1 VVVAASAVVAGVSD
15 ELDPQEEQHNTGSD
29 GHTNNWGETAHCDE
43 VMRNWLRNGWASWQ
57 HLGMHPFLAAAQ
69 SMLPQVLSDIEAIVN
84 IESPSRNASQVAK
97 SAAQLESIIQRVV
110 RRDSVLVDS
119 DVGPHVLVPA
129 RGAARILLLGHHDT
143 VHPMGTLTARP
154 FSNDGKVLRRA
165 RRIRYGRRNCAGNL
179 CNGNSLRVLVSTLQV
194 LKCSGPQM
202 RKLVLLRVAHSLKN
216 VHKASEKRVQCWC
229 SSQVL
234 DGGALKIARKGTGTF
249 DVRITG
255 RASHAGLEPEKGIN
269 ALLEL
274 AHQVQRISTFGNA
287 ELGTTVTPTVAS
299 AGTTDNTVPAEA
311 HVLVDA
317 RVVVPEEKIR
327 VEKLMSSL
335 VPVVPGASISVTGSL
350 HRPPMHSS
358 MSEELFAL
366 AVESQRA
373 VAGES
378 ISGVSVGGGSDGNFT
393 AALVHSYTRRFR
405 RSRRWRAW

>member
-1 VVVAASAVVAGVSD
+1 
-15 ELDPQEEQHNTGSD
+15 
-29 GHTNNWGETAHCDE
+29 
-43 VMRNWLRNGWASWQ
+43 
-57 HLGMHPFLAAAQ
+57 MHPFLAAAQ

-143 VHPMGTLTARP
+143 VHPMGTLAARP
-154 FSNDGKVLRRA
+154 FSNDGKVLRGPGVFDMAAGIVQAIYAMAILESAGVDTSSIEMLWTSDEEVGSSTSRTLIEERA
-165 RRIRYGRRNCAGNL
+165 QALGKTGA
-179 CNGNSLRVLVSTLQV
+179 VLVLEPS
-194 LKCSGPQM
+194 
-202 RKLVLLRVAHSLKN
+202 A
-216 VHKASEKRVQCWC
+216 
-229 SSQVL
+229 

-393 AALVHSYTRRFR
+393 AALGIRTLDGLGAVGGGAHGETEHVVVDSIAPRIALLAEIMQRVL
-405 RSRRWRAW
+405 AQ

>member
-1 VVVAASAVVAGVSD
+1 
-15 ELDPQEEQHNTGSD
+15 
-29 GHTNNWGETAHCDE
+29 
-43 VMRNWLRNGWASWQ
+43 
-57 HLGMHPFLAAAQ
+57 MHPFLATAQ

-97 SAAQLESIIQRVV
+97 SAAMLESIIQRVAQ
-110 RRDSVLVDS
+110 RSSVLVDS

-143 VHPMGTLTARP
+143 VHPMGTLVARP
-154 FSNDGKVLRRA
+154 FSNDGKALRGPGVFDMAAGIVQAIYAMAILESSGVDTSGIEMLWTADEEIGSSTSRA
-165 RRIRYGRRNCAGNL
+165 LIEERAQSLGK
-179 CNGNSLRVLVSTLQV
+179 NGAVLVLEPS
-194 LKCSGPQM
+194 
-202 RKLVLLRVAHSLKN
+202 AN
-216 VHKASEKRVQCWC
+216 
-229 SSQVL
+229 
-234 DGGALKIARKGTGTF
+234 GGALKIARKGTGTF

-335 VPVVPGASISVTGSL
+335 VPVVPGASISVSGSL

-373 VAGES
+373 VTGES
-378 ISGVSVGGGSDGNFT
+378 INGVSVGGGSDGNFT
-393 AALVHSYTRRFR
+393 AALGVRTLDGLGAVGGGAHGETEHVVVESIAPRIALLAEIMQRVL
-405 RSRRWRAW
+405 AQ

>member
-1 VVVAASAVVAGVSD
+1 
-15 ELDPQEEQHNTGSD
+15 
-29 GHTNNWGETAHCDE
+29 
-43 VMRNWLRNGWASWQ
+43 
-57 HLGMHPFLAAAQ
+57 MHPFLATAQ

-97 SAAQLESIIQRVV
+97 SAAQLESIIQRVAN
-110 RRDSVLVDS
+110 RDAVQVDS

-143 VHPMGTLTARP
+143 VHPIGTLAARP
-154 FSNDGKVLRRA
+154 FSNDGKVLRGPGVFDMAAGIVQAIYAMAILESAGVDTSSIEMLWTSDEEVGSSTSRTLIEERA
-165 RRIRYGRRNCAGNL
+165 RGLGKTGA
-179 CNGNSLRVLVSTLQV
+179 VLVLEPS
-194 LKCSGPQM
+194 
-202 RKLVLLRVAHSLKN
+202 A
-216 VHKASEKRVQCWC
+216 
-229 SSQVL
+229 

-373 VAGES
+373 VTGES
-378 ISGVSVGGGSDGNFT
+378 MSGVSVGGGSDGNFT
-393 AALVHSYTRRFR
+393 AALGIRTLDGLGAVGGGAHGETEHVVIDSIAPRIALLAEIMQRVL
-405 RSRRWRAW
+405 AQ

>member
-1 VVVAASAVVAGVSD
+1 
-15 ELDPQEEQHNTGSD
+15 
-29 GHTNNWGETAHCDE
+29 
-43 VMRNWLRNGWASWQ
+43 MRNWLRNGWASWQ
-57 HLGMHPFLAAAQ
+57 HLGMHPFLATAQ
-69 SMLPQVLSDIEAIVN
+69 SMLPQVLSDIEAIVS

-97 SAAQLESIIQRVV
+97 SAAQLESIIQRVAQ
-110 RRDSVLVDS
+110 RASVLVAS
-119 DVGPHVLVPA
+119 SVGPHVYVPA
-129 RGAARILLLGHHDT
+129 SGVPRILLLGHHDT
-143 VHPMGTLTARP
+143 VHPMGTLAARP
-154 FSNDGKVLRRA
+154 FSNDGKVLRGPGVFDMAAGIVQAIYAMAILEGAGVDTSGIEMLWTSDEEIGSSTSRA
-165 RRIRYGRRNCAGNL
+165 LIEERAQAL
-179 CNGNSLRVLVSTLQV
+179 AKNGAVLVLEPS
-194 LKCSGPQM
+194 
-202 RKLVLLRVAHSLKN
+202 A
-216 VHKASEKRVQCWC
+216 
-229 SSQVL
+229 

-311 HVLVDA
+311 QVLVDA
-317 RVVVPEEKIR
+317 RVVVPEEKMR

-373 VAGES
+373 VTGES
-378 ISGVSVGGGSDGNFT
+378 INGVSVGGGSDGNFT
-393 AALVHSYTRRFR
+393 AAIGIRTLDGLGAVGGGAHGETEHVVVESIAPRIALLAELMQRIL
-405 RSRRWRAW
+405 AQ

>member
-1 VVVAASAVVAGVSD
+1 
-15 ELDPQEEQHNTGSD
+15 
-29 GHTNNWGETAHCDE
+29 
-43 VMRNWLRNGWASWQ
+43 MRNWLRNGWASWQ
-57 HLGMHPFLAAAQ
+57 HLGMHPFLATAQ

-97 SAAQLESIIQRVV
+97 SAAQLESIIQRVAY
-110 RRDSVLVDS
+110 RESVLVDS
-119 DVGPHVLVPA
+119 VVGPHVLVPA
-129 RGAARILLLGHHDT
+129 RGVARILLLGHHDT
-143 VHPMGTLTARP
+143 VHPMGTLAARP
-154 FSNDGKVLRRA
+154 FSNDGKVLRGPGVFDMATGIVQAIYAMAILESAGVDTSSIEMLWTSDEEVGSSTSRTLIEERA
-165 RRIRYGRRNCAGNL
+165 QALGKIGA
-179 CNGNSLRVLVSTLQV
+179 VLVLEPS
-194 LKCSGPQM
+194 
-202 RKLVLLRVAHSLKN
+202 A
-216 VHKASEKRVQCWC
+216 
-229 SSQVL
+229 

-366 AVESQRA
+366 AVESQLA

-393 AALVHSYTRRFR
+393 AALGIRTLDGLGAVGGGAHGETEHVVVDSIAPRIALLAEIMQRVL
-405 RSRRWRAW
+405 AQ

>member
-1 VVVAASAVVAGVSD
+1 
-15 ELDPQEEQHNTGSD
+15 
-29 GHTNNWGETAHCDE
+29 
-43 VMRNWLRNGWASWQ
+43 
-57 HLGMHPFLAAAQ
+57 MHPFLATAQ
-69 SMLPQVLSDIEAIVN
+69 SMLPQVLSDIEALVN

-97 SAAQLESIIQRVV
+97 SAAQLESIIQRVAN
-110 RRDSVLVDS
+110 RDAVQVDS

-143 VHPMGTLTARP
+143 VHPMGTLAARP
-154 FSNDGKVLRRA
+154 FSNDGKVLRGPGVFDMATGIVQAIYAMAILESAGIDTSGIEMLWTSDEEVGSSTSRTLIEERA
-165 RRIRYGRRNCAGNL
+165 RGLGKTGA
-179 CNGNSLRVLVSTLQV
+179 VLVLEPS
-194 LKCSGPQM
+194 
-202 RKLVLLRVAHSLKN
+202 A
-216 VHKASEKRVQCWC
+216 
-229 SSQVL
+229 

-317 RVVVPEEKIR
+317 RVVVPEEKMR

-373 VAGES
+373 VTGES
-378 ISGVSVGGGSDGNFT
+378 MSGVSVGGGSDGNFT
-393 AALVHSYTRRFR
+393 AALGIRTLDGLGAVGGGAHGETEHVVIDSIAPRIALLAEIMQRVL
-405 RSRRWRAW
+405 AQ

>member
-1 VVVAASAVVAGVSD
+1 
-15 ELDPQEEQHNTGSD
+15 
-29 GHTNNWGETAHCDE
+29 
-43 VMRNWLRNGWASWQ
+43 
-57 HLGMHPFLAAAQ
+57 MHPFLATAQ
-69 SMLPQVLSDIEAIVN
+69 LTLPQVLGDIEAIVN

-97 SAAQLESIIQRVV
+97 SAAMLESIIQRVAQ
-110 RRDSVLVDS
+110 RSSVLVDS

-143 VHPMGTLTARP
+143 VHPLGTLATRP
-154 FSNDGKVLRRA
+154 FSNDGKVLLGPGVFDMATGIVQAIYAMAILESSGVDTSGIEMLWTSDEEIGSSTSRA
-165 RRIRYGRRNCAGNL
+165 LIEEHAQALGK
-179 CNGNSLRVLVSTLQV
+179 NSAVLVLEPS
-194 LKCSGPQM
+194 
-202 RKLVLLRVAHSLKN
+202 A
-216 VHKASEKRVQCWC
+216 
-229 SSQVL
+229 

-317 RVVVPEEKIR
+317 RVVVPEEKMR

-335 VPVVPGASISVTGSL
+335 VPVVPGASISVSGSL

-373 VAGES
+373 VIGES

-393 AALVHSYTRRFR
+393 AALGIRTLDGLGAVGGGAHGETEHVVVESIAPRIALLAEIMQRVL
-405 RSRRWRAW
+405 AQ

>member
-1 VVVAASAVVAGVSD
+1 
-15 ELDPQEEQHNTGSD
+15 
-29 GHTNNWGETAHCDE
+29 
-43 VMRNWLRNGWASWQ
+43 
-57 HLGMHPFLAAAQ
+57 MHPFLATAQ

-97 SAAQLESIIQRVV
+97 SAAMLESIIQRVAQ
-110 RRDSVLVDS
+110 RSSVLVDS

-143 VHPMGTLTARP
+143 VHPMGTLAARP
-154 FSNDGKVLRRA
+154 FSNDGKALRGPGVFDMAAGIVQAIYAMAILESSGVDTSGIEMLWTADEEIGSSTSRA
-165 RRIRYGRRNCAGNL
+165 LIEERAQALGK
-179 CNGNSLRVLVSTLQV
+179 NGAVLVLEPS
-194 LKCSGPQM
+194 
-202 RKLVLLRVAHSLKN
+202 AN
-216 VHKASEKRVQCWC
+216 
-229 SSQVL
+229 
-234 DGGALKIARKGTGTF
+234 DGALKIARKGTGTF
-249 DVRITG
+249 DVRIAG

-287 ELGTTVTPTVAS
+287 ELGTTVTPTVAR

-335 VPVVPGASISVTGSL
+335 VPVVPGASISVSGSL

-366 AVESQRA
+366 AVESQSA
-373 VAGES
+373 VNGES
-378 ISGVSVGGGSDGNFT
+378 INGVSVGGGSDGNFT
-393 AALVHSYTRRFR
+393 AALGVRTLDGLGAVGGGAHGETEHVVVESIAPRIALLAEIMQRIL
-405 RSRRWRAW
+405 AQ

>member
-1 VVVAASAVVAGVSD
+1 
-15 ELDPQEEQHNTGSD
+15 
-29 GHTNNWGETAHCDE
+29 
-43 VMRNWLRNGWASWQ
+43 
-57 HLGMHPFLAAAQ
+57 MHPFLATAQ
-69 SMLPQVLSDIEAIVN
+69 SMLPQVLSDIEAIVS

-97 SAAQLESIIQRVV
+97 SAAQLESIIQRVAQ
-110 RRDSVLVDS
+110 RASVLVAS
-119 DVGPHVLVPA
+119 SVGPHVHVPA
-129 RGAARILLLGHHDT
+129 SGVPRILLLGHHDT
-143 VHPMGTLTARP
+143 VHPMGTLAARP
-154 FSNDGKVLRRA
+154 FSNDGKVLRGPGVFDMAAGIVQAIYAMAILEGAGVDTSGIEMLWTSDEEIGSSTSRA
-165 RRIRYGRRNCAGNL
+165 LIEERAQAL
-179 CNGNSLRVLVSTLQV
+179 AKNGAVLVLEPS
-194 LKCSGPQM
+194 
-202 RKLVLLRVAHSLKN
+202 A
-216 VHKASEKRVQCWC
+216 
-229 SSQVL
+229 

-311 HVLVDA
+311 QVLVDA

-335 VPVVPGASISVTGSL
+335 VPVVSGASISVTGSL

-366 AVESQRA
+366 AVEAQHA
-373 VAGES
+373 VTGES
-378 ISGVSVGGGSDGNFT
+378 MNGVSVGGGSDGNFT
-393 AALVHSYTRRFR
+393 AAIGIRTLDGLGAVGGGAHGETEHVVVESIAPRIALLAELMQRIL
-405 RSRRWRAW
+405 AQ

>member
-1 VVVAASAVVAGVSD
+1 
-15 ELDPQEEQHNTGSD
+15 
-29 GHTNNWGETAHCDE
+29 
-43 VMRNWLRNGWASWQ
+43 
-57 HLGMHPFLAAAQ
+57 MHPFLATAQ

-84 IESPSRNASQVAK
+84 IESPSRNAGQVAK
-97 SAAQLESIIQRVV
+97 SAAMLESIIQRVAQ
-110 RRDSVLVDS
+110 RSCVLVDS

-143 VHPMGTLTARP
+143 VHPMGTLAARP
-154 FSNDGKVLRRA
+154 FSNDGKALRGPGVFDMAAGIVQAIYAMAVLESSGVDTSGIEMLWTSDEEIGSSTSRA
-165 RRIRYGRRNCAGNL
+165 LIEERAQALGK
-179 CNGNSLRVLVSTLQV
+179 NGAVLVLEPS
-194 LKCSGPQM
+194 
-202 RKLVLLRVAHSLKN
+202 AN
-216 VHKASEKRVQCWC
+216 
-229 SSQVL
+229 
-234 DGGALKIARKGTGTF
+234 DGALKIARKGTGTF

-335 VPVVPGASISVTGSL
+335 VPVVSGASISVSGSL

-373 VAGES
+373 VNGES
-378 ISGVSVGGGSDGNFT
+378 INGVSVGGGSDGNFT
-393 AALVHSYTRRFR
+393 AALGIRTLDGLGAVGGGAHGETEHVVVESIAPRIAFLAEIMQRVL
-405 RSRRWRAW
+405 AQ

>member
-1 VVVAASAVVAGVSD
+1 
-15 ELDPQEEQHNTGSD
+15 
-29 GHTNNWGETAHCDE
+29 
-43 VMRNWLRNGWASWQ
+43 
-57 HLGMHPFLAAAQ
+57 MHPFLATAQ

-97 SAAQLESIIQRVV
+97 SAAQLESIIQRVAN
-110 RRDSVLVDS
+110 RDAVQVDS

-143 VHPMGTLTARP
+143 VHPIGTLAARP
-154 FSNDGKVLRRA
+154 FSNDGKVLRGPGVFDMATGIVQAIYAMAILESAGVDTSGVEMLWTSDEEVGSSTSRTLIEERA
-165 RRIRYGRRNCAGNL
+165 RGLGKTGA
-179 CNGNSLRVLVSTLQV
+179 VLVLEPS
-194 LKCSGPQM
+194 
-202 RKLVLLRVAHSLKN
+202 A
-216 VHKASEKRVQCWC
+216 
-229 SSQVL
+229 

-335 VPVVPGASISVTGSL
+335 VPVVPGASISITGSL

-373 VAGES
+373 VTGES
-378 ISGVSVGGGSDGNFT
+378 MSGVSVGGGSDGNFT
-393 AALVHSYTRRFR
+393 AALGIRTLDGLGAVGGGAHGETEHVVIDSIAPRIALLAEIMQRVL
-405 RSRRWRAW
+405 AQ

>member
-1 VVVAASAVVAGVSD
+1 
-15 ELDPQEEQHNTGSD
+15 
-29 GHTNNWGETAHCDE
+29 
-43 VMRNWLRNGWASWQ
+43 
-57 HLGMHPFLAAAQ
+57 MHPFLATAQ

-154 FSNDGKVLRRA
+154 FSNDGKVLRGPGVFDMAAGIVQAIYAMAILESAGVDTSSIEMLWTSDEEVGSSTSRTLIEERA
-165 RRIRYGRRNCAGNL
+165 QALGKTGA
-179 CNGNSLRVLVSTLQV
+179 VLVLEPS
-194 LKCSGPQM
+194 
-202 RKLVLLRVAHSLKN
+202 A
-216 VHKASEKRVQCWC
+216 
-229 SSQVL
+229 

-393 AALVHSYTRRFR
+393 AALGIRTLDGLGAVGGGAHGETEHVVVDSIAPRIALLAEIMQRVL
-405 RSRRWRAW
+405 AQ

>member
-1 VVVAASAVVAGVSD
+1 
-15 ELDPQEEQHNTGSD
+15 
-29 GHTNNWGETAHCDE
+29 
-43 VMRNWLRNGWASWQ
+43 MRNWLRNGWASWQ
-57 HLGMHPFLAAAQ
+57 HLGMHPFLATAQ
-69 SMLPQVLSDIEAIVN
+69 SMLPQVLSDIEAIVS

-97 SAAQLESIIQRVV
+97 SAAQLESIIQRVAN
-110 RRDSVLVDS
+110 RDAVQVDS

-143 VHPMGTLTARP
+143 VHPIGTLAARP
-154 FSNDGKVLRRA
+154 FSNDGKVLRGPGVFDMATGIVQAIYAMAILESAGVDTSGVEMLWTSDEEVGSSTSRTLIEERA
-165 RRIRYGRRNCAGNL
+165 RGLGKTGA
-179 CNGNSLRVLVSTLQV
+179 VLVLEPS
-194 LKCSGPQM
+194 
-202 RKLVLLRVAHSLKN
+202 A
-216 VHKASEKRVQCWC
+216 
-229 SSQVL
+229 

-373 VAGES
+373 VTGES
-378 ISGVSVGGGSDGNFT
+378 MSGVSVGGGSDGNFT
-393 AALVHSYTRRFR
+393 AALGIRTLDGLGAVGGGAHGETEHVVIDSIAPRIALLAEIMQRVL
-405 RSRRWRAW
+405 AQ

>member
-1 VVVAASAVVAGVSD
+1 
-15 ELDPQEEQHNTGSD
+15 
-29 GHTNNWGETAHCDE
+29 
-43 VMRNWLRNGWASWQ
+43 MRNWLRNGWASWQ
-57 HLGMHPFLAAAQ
+57 HLYMHPFLATAQ
-69 SMLPQVLSDIEAIVN
+69 SMLPQVLSDIEVIVN

-97 SAAQLESIIQRVV
+97 SAAMLESIIQRVAQ
-110 RRDSVLVDS
+110 RSCVLVDS

-143 VHPMGTLTARP
+143 VHPMGTLAARP
-154 FSNDGKVLRRA
+154 FGNDGKALRGPGVFDMAAGIVQAIYAMAVLESSDVDTSGIEMLWTSDEEIGSSTSRA
-165 RRIRYGRRNCAGNL
+165 LIEERAQALGK
-179 CNGNSLRVLVSTLQV
+179 NGAVLVLEPS
-194 LKCSGPQM
+194 
-202 RKLVLLRVAHSLKN
+202 AN
-216 VHKASEKRVQCWC
+216 
-229 SSQVL
+229 
-234 DGGALKIARKGTGTF
+234 DGALKIARKGTGTF

-335 VPVVPGASISVTGSL
+335 VPVVSGASISVSGSL

-366 AVESQRA
+366 AVESQRT
-373 VAGES
+373 VNGES
-378 ISGVSVGGGSDGNFT
+378 INGVSVGGGSDGNFT
-393 AALVHSYTRRFR
+393 AALGIRTLDGLGAVGGGAHGETEHVVIESIAPRIALLAEIMQRVL
-405 RSRRWRAW
+405 AQ

>member
-1 VVVAASAVVAGVSD
+1 
-15 ELDPQEEQHNTGSD
+15 
-29 GHTNNWGETAHCDE
+29 
-43 VMRNWLRNGWASWQ
+43 MRNWLRNGWASWQ
-57 HLGMHPFLAAAQ
+57 HLGMHPFLATAQ

-84 IESPSRNASQVAK
+84 IESPSRNAGQVAK
-97 SAAQLESIIQRVV
+97 SAAMLESIIQRVAQ
-110 RRDSVLVDS
+110 RSCVLVDS

-143 VHPMGTLTARP
+143 VHPMGTLAARP
-154 FSNDGKVLRRA
+154 FSNDGKALRGPGVFDMATGIVQVIYAMAILESAGVDTSSIEMLWTSDEEVGSSTSRTLIEERA
-165 RRIRYGRRNCAGNL
+165 RGLGKTGA
-179 CNGNSLRVLVSTLQV
+179 VLVLEPS
-194 LKCSGPQM
+194 
-202 RKLVLLRVAHSLKN
+202 A
-216 VHKASEKRVQCWC
+216 
-229 SSQVL
+229 

-393 AALVHSYTRRFR
+393 AALGIRTLDGLGAVGGGAHGETEHVVVDSIAPRIALLAEIMQRVL
-405 RSRRWRAW
+405 AQ

>member
-1 VVVAASAVVAGVSD
+1 
-15 ELDPQEEQHNTGSD
+15 
-29 GHTNNWGETAHCDE
+29 
-43 VMRNWLRNGWASWQ
+43 
-57 HLGMHPFLAAAQ
+57 MHPFLATAQ

-97 SAAQLESIIQRVV
+97 SATMLESIIQRVAQ
-110 RRDSVLVDS
+110 RSSVLVDS

-129 RGAARILLLGHHDT
+129 SGAARILLLGHHDT
-143 VHPMGTLTARP
+143 VHPMGTLASRP
-154 FSNDGKVLRRA
+154 FSNDGKALRGPGVFDMATGIVQAIYAMAILESSGVDTSGIEMLWTADEEIGSSTSRA
-165 RRIRYGRRNCAGNL
+165 LIEERAQSLGK
-179 CNGNSLRVLVSTLQV
+179 NGAVLVLEPS
-194 LKCSGPQM
+194 
-202 RKLVLLRVAHSLKN
+202 AN
-216 VHKASEKRVQCWC
+216 
-229 SSQVL
+229 
-234 DGGALKIARKGTGTF
+234 DGALKIARKGTGTF

-335 VPVVPGASISVTGSL
+335 VPVVPGASISVSGSL

-373 VAGES
+373 VNGES
-378 ISGVSVGGGSDGNFT
+378 INGVSVGGGSDGNFT
-393 AALVHSYTRRFR
+393 AALGVRTLDGLGAVGGGAHGETEHVVVESIAPRIALLAEIMQRVL
-405 RSRRWRAW
+405 AQ

>member
-1 VVVAASAVVAGVSD
+1 
-15 ELDPQEEQHNTGSD
+15 
-29 GHTNNWGETAHCDE
+29 
-43 VMRNWLRNGWASWQ
+43 
-57 HLGMHPFLAAAQ
+57 MHPFLATAQ
-69 SMLPQVLSDIEAIVN
+69 SMLPQVLSDIEAIVS

-97 SAAQLESIIQRVV
+97 SAAQLESIIQRVAQ
-110 RRDSVLVDS
+110 RASVFVAS
-119 DVGPHVLVPA
+119 SVGPHVHVPA
-129 RGAARILLLGHHDT
+129 SGVPRILLLGHHDT
-143 VHPMGTLTARP
+143 VHPMGTLAARP
-154 FSNDGKVLRRA
+154 FSNDGKVLRGPGVFDMAAGIVQAIYAMAILEGAGVDTSGIEMLWTSDEEIGSSTSRA
-165 RRIRYGRRNCAGNL
+165 LIEERAQAL
-179 CNGNSLRVLVSTLQV
+179 AKNGAVLVLEPS
-194 LKCSGPQM
+194 
-202 RKLVLLRVAHSLKN
+202 A
-216 VHKASEKRVQCWC
+216 
-229 SSQVL
+229 

-311 HVLVDA
+311 QVLVDA

-335 VPVVPGASISVTGSL
+335 VPVVPGANISVTGSL

-358 MSEELFAL
+358 MSEELFVL

-373 VAGES
+373 VTGES
-378 ISGVSVGGGSDGNFT
+378 INGVSVGGGSDGNFT
-393 AALVHSYTRRFR
+393 AAIGIRTLDGLGAVGGGAHGETEHVVVESIAPRIALLAELMQRIL
-405 RSRRWRAW
+405 AQ

>member
-1 VVVAASAVVAGVSD
+1 MGRNGA
-15 ELDPQEEQHNTGSD
+15 
-29 GHTNNWGETAHCDE
+29 CDE

-57 HLGMHPFLAAAQ
+57 HLGMHPFLATAQ

-97 SAAQLESIIQRVV
+97 SAAQLESIIQRVAN
-110 RRDSVLVDS
+110 RDAVQVDS

-143 VHPMGTLTARP
+143 VHPIGTLAARP
-154 FSNDGKVLRRA
+154 FSNDGKVLRGPGVFDMATGIVQAIYAMAILESAGVDTSGVEMLWTSDEEVGSSASRTLIEERA
-165 RRIRYGRRNCAGNL
+165 RGLGKTGA
-179 CNGNSLRVLVSTLQV
+179 VLVLEPS
-194 LKCSGPQM
+194 
-202 RKLVLLRVAHSLKN
+202 A
-216 VHKASEKRVQCWC
+216 
-229 SSQVL
+229 

-373 VAGES
+373 VTGES
-378 ISGVSVGGGSDGNFT
+378 MSGVSVGGGSDGNFT
-393 AALVHSYTRRFR
+393 AALGIRTLDGLGAVGGGAHGETEHVVIDSIAPRIALLAEIMQRVL
-405 RSRRWRAW
+405 AQ